1 MAALLPESSRKNSL
15 ASVCLRDLCT
25 WGRDPSAYL
34 GGQSGGGEEP
44 KP

>member
-1 MAALLPESSRKNSL
+1 MAALLPESSRKNSGECV
-15 ASVCLRDLCT
+15 SERDLCT

-34 GGQSGGGEEP
+34 EGQSGGGEVP